1 MKIVFMGTPEFA
13 VPCLERLIQDG
24 HEVAAVFTQPDKPK
38 GRGYA
43 MTPPP
48 VKVCALEHGIEVF
61 QPVSMKD
68 GTALEILNNIK
79 PQLIAVVA
87 FGKILPKEILDLP
100 EYGCINV
107 HGSLLP
113 KYRGAAPIQWSVL
126 NGDKITGITTMY
138 MDVGLDTGDMLLK
151 AETEIGENE
160 TSGELHDRL
169 AVMGAQLLSET
180 VKCLE
185 KGSVERIKQDN
196 SQSCY
201 ASMLDKSMCSID
213 WNDSAVNVHN
223 KVRGLSPWPVAVA
236 SIMNK
241 KVKIHKTKVHD
252 TDGVKGEWGE
262 IVSLDPFVVACG
274 KGTVEILELQL
285 EGKKRM
291 KIKDFLMGHRL
302 QTGER
307 FS

>member
-38 GRGYA
+38 GRGYT

-61 QPVSMKD
+61 QPVLMKD
-68 GTALEILNNIK
+68 GTAFEILNNIK

-138 MDVGLDTGDMLLK
+138 MDAGLDTGDMLLK

-180 VKCLE
+180 VKGLE
-185 KGSVERIKQDN
+185 RGSIERIKQDD

-223 KVRGLSPWPVAVA
+223 KVRGLSPWPVAAA
-236 SIMNK
+236 SVMNK

-252 TDGVKGEWGE
+252 TDGVKGECGE
-262 IVSLDPFVVACG
+262 IVSLEPFVVACG